1 MTECNINGR
10 IFGIFG
16 LGITGISSYEYLTKH
31 GKKVLCWDDNE
42 QNRVRFKLKHA
53 DAEILDISEKSWN
66 LVDYAVISPGVPRSH
81 KIFSLAKKLNFNITS
96 DIELFLKQQKTKNII
111 AVTGTNGKS
120 TTVSLIY
127 HILKNSDQNY
137 LLGGNIG
144 KPVLSLPSDADGYIL
159 ELSSFQLDLL
169 DELSPTASILLNIS
183 EDHLDRYS
191 SYEEYKKSKYKI
203 LQNDGLKVIGIDNN
217 NLSEYFK
224 TINQKLGNDGKFL
237 PISGRGNIKKPKAKG
252 IICNEG
258 QIIDSFFDDI
268 SLSMKNNPHLLG
280 KHNNENI
287 AAAYAVCR
295 FLGLKPTTILTHI
308 STFRSLDHRMQ
319 YLGEK
324 RGIKYYNDSKGTNT
338 NSTSQALSSFENI
351 YWLAG
356 GIFKEKN
363 IKAIEKYLPR
373 IKKAYL
379 FGRDADIIGQ
389 HLGSKINYELFDNMS
404 EAFNNAKIDAEKTLD
419 PGENIILLSPAC
431 ASFDQ
436 FKNFEDRGH
445 QFRYLYEKA

>member
-1 MTECNINGR
+1 MEKFNIDGK
-10 IFGIFG
+10 IFGVFG

-31 GKKVLCWDDNE
+31 GKEVFCWDDNE
-42 QNRVRFKLKHA
+42 QNRIRFKLKHA
-53 DAEILDISEKSWN
+53 DAKVLDISENSWN
-66 LVDYAVISPGVPRSH
+66 LVDYAVVSPGVPRSH

-96 DIELFLKQQKTKNII
+96 DIELFLKQCRDKNII

-127 HILKNSDQNY
+127 HILKNSNQNY

-144 KPVLSLPSDADGYIL
+144 KPVLSLPKDADGYIL

-169 DELSPTASILLNIS
+169 HELSPTASILLNIS

-203 LQNDGLKVIGIDNN
+203 LQNDGLKVIGIDND
-217 NLSEYFK
+217 NLSVYFK
-224 TINQKLGNDGKFL
+224 KIKQRLGNDGKFL
-237 PISGRGNIKKPKAKG
+237 PISGRGNIKKPKEKG

-258 QIIDSFFDDI
+258 QIIDSFFDDT
-268 SLSMKNNPHLLG
+268 SLPMKNNPHLLG

-287 AAAYAVCR
+287 AAAYAICR

-308 STFRSLDHRMQ
+308 STFQSLDHRMQ

-324 RGIKYYNDSKGTNT
+324 RGVKYYNDSKGTNT
-338 NSTSQALSSFENI
+338 NSTSQALSSFDNI

-356 GIFKEKN
+356 GVFKEKN

-379 FGRDADIIGQ
+379 FGRDADIIAQ
-389 HLGSKINYELFDNMS
+389 HLGDKINYELFDDMS
-404 EAFNNAKIDAEKTLD
+404 KAFNKAKIDAEKRVD
-419 PGENIILLSPAC
+419 SSGNIILLSPTC
-431 ASFDQ
+431 ASTDQ
-436 FKNFEDRGH
+436 FKNFEDRGD
-445 QFRYLYEKA
+445 QFKHLYEKA